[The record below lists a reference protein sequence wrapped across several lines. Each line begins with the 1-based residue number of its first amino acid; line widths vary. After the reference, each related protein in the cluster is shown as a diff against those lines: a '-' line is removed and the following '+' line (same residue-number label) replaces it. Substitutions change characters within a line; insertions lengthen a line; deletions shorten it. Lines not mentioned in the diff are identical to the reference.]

1 MKRYD
6 IIFTIV
12 GDSEHIDKY
21 LLLTTDENGNPIKG
35 IRLDEQHN
43 DEPDTVVIN
52 VNAHHCFV
60 TRKEAL
66 QYIRNRTKNQMDA
79 HMQLFQDYL
88 KQLDEQITVTKD

>member
-6 IIFTIV
+6 TIFVIV

-21 LLLTTDENGNPIKG
+21 LLLTTDEKGNPTKG

-52 VNAHHCFV
+52 ISVHHCFA

-66 QYIRNRTKNQMDA
+66 QYIRNRTKNKMDT
-79 HMQLFQDYL
+79 HMQLFQDQL
-88 KQLDEQITVTKD
+88 KQLDEQIAATKD